1 MSKCGAAHLYHRSV
15 CFRTLYFFTKGLWN
29 VCDCI
34 MKIKSFLC
42 VATQFQTVKL
52 PATSK
57 CL

>member
-15 CFRTLYFFTKGLWN
+15 CFRTLYFFTRGLWN
-29 VCDCI
+29 VCDYI